1 MDILRKPA
9 AFIRRNARTILTGCA
24 VAGTFVI
31 AVNSSKDA
39 LHANDVLLEYEM
51 EHDGE
56 EINRMELVKRV
67 APCYI
72 PTAFSVAATIT
83 AIVGSHVAASNRI
96 AVMSSAYTMAQE
108 AAHMYRDKVH
118 EIVGERKAA
127 EIDKA
132 VADEKVK
139 EIQPSQ
145 QPLVIGNGDILCMDS
160 LSGQTFYSTME
171 KIRKAM
177 NDTNYELM
185 SSMFVTLNEFYER
198 LGIKPNKMGEY
209 MGWNTD
215 HMIDLTFSSTVT
227 EDGRPCLVVSFRNE
241 PMTEFRR
248 LH

>member
-31 AVNSSKDA
+31 AINSSRDT

-51 EHDGE
+51 EHEDE
-56 EINRMELVKRV
+56 EPNRMELVKRV

-72 PTAFSVAATIT
+72 PTAFSIGATIM

-108 AAHMYRDKVH
+108 AAHMYRDKVR
-118 EIVGERKAA
+118 EIVGEQKAA
-127 EIDKA
+127 EIDQA
-132 VADEKVK
+132 VAKEKVK
-139 EIQPSQ
+139 EIEPSK
-145 QPLVIGNGDILCMDS
+145 QPLVIGNGDILCMDA
-160 LSGQTFYSTME
+160 LSGQPFYSTME

-198 LGIKPNKMGEY
+198 VGIKPNKMGEY

-215 HMIDLTFSSTVT
+215 HMIDLTFSSTIT

-248 LH
+248 MH

>member
-24 VAGTFVI
+24 IAGTFVV

-56 EINRMELVKRV
+56 EINRVELVKRV

-72 PTAFSVAATIT
+72 PTALSVAATIT
-83 AIVGSHVAASNRI
+83 AIVGSHVAANNRI

-108 AAHMYRDKVH
+108 AAHMYRDKVR

-139 EIQPSQ
+139 ELEPSK
-145 QPLVIGNGDILCMDS
+145 QPLVIGNGDILCMDA
-160 LSGQTFYSTME
+160 LSGQPFYSTME

-198 LGIKPNKMGEY
+198 VGIKPNKMGEY

-215 HMIDLTFSSTVT
+215 HMIDLIFSSTIT
-227 EDGRPCLVVSFRNE
+227 EDGRPCLVMSFRNE

>member
-1 MDILRKPA
+1 M
-9 AFIRRNARTILTGCA
+9 
-24 VAGTFVI
+24 
-31 AVNSSKDA
+31 
-39 LHANDVLLEYEM
+39 LLEYEM

-56 EINRMELVKRV
+56 EINRIELVKRV

-72 PTAFSVAATIT
+72 PTALSVAATIT

-108 AAHMYRDKVH
+108 AAHMYRDKVR

-139 EIQPSQ
+139 ELEPSK
-145 QPLVIGNGDILCMDS
+145 QPLVIGNGDILCMDA
-160 LSGQTFYSTME
+160 LSGQPFYSTME

-198 LGIKPNKMGEY
+198 VGIKPNKMGEY

-215 HMIDLTFSSTVT
+215 HMIDLIFSSTIT
-227 EDGRPCLVVSFRNE
+227 EDGRPCLVMSFRNE

>member
-24 VAGTFVI
+24 IAGTFVV

-51 EHDGE
+51 EHEGE
-56 EINRMELVKRV
+56 EINRIELVKRV

-72 PTAFSVAATIT
+72 PTALSVAATIT

-108 AAHMYRDKVH
+108 AAHMYRDKVR

-139 EIQPSQ
+139 ELEPSK
-145 QPLVIGNGDILCMDS
+145 QPLVIGNGDILCMDA
-160 LSGQTFYSTME
+160 LSGQPFYSTME

-198 LGIKPNKMGEY
+198 VGIKPNKMGEY

-215 HMIDLTFSSTVT
+215 HMIDLIFSSTIT
-227 EDGRPCLVVSFRNE
+227 DDGRPCLVVSFRNE

-248 LH
+248 MH

>member
-24 VAGTFVI
+24 IAGTFVV

-56 EINRMELVKRV
+56 EINRIELVKRV

-72 PTAFSVAATIT
+72 PTALSVAATIT

-108 AAHMYRDKVH
+108 AAHMYRDKVR

-139 EIQPSQ
+139 ELEPSK
-145 QPLVIGNGDILCMDS
+145 QPLVIGNGDILCMDA
-160 LSGQTFYSTME
+160 LSGQPFYSTME

-198 LGIKPNKMGEY
+198 VGIKPNKMGEY

-215 HMIDLTFSSTVT
+215 HMIDLIFSSTIT
-227 EDGRPCLVVSFRNE
+227 EDGRPCLVMSFRNE

>member
-1 MDILRKPA
+1 MDILRKPT

-24 VAGTFVI
+24 IAGTFVV

-56 EINRMELVKRV
+56 EINRIELVKRV

-72 PTAFSVAATIT
+72 PTALSVAATVT
-83 AIVGSHVAASNRI
+83 AIVGSHVAANNRI

-108 AAHMYRDKVH
+108 AAHMYRDKVR

-139 EIQPSQ
+139 ELEPSK
-145 QPLVIGNGDILCMDS
+145 QPLVIGNGDILCMDA
-160 LSGQTFYSTME
+160 LSGQPFYSTME

-198 LGIKPNKMGEY
+198 VGIKPNKMGEY

-215 HMIDLTFSSTVT
+215 HMIDLIFSSTIT
-227 EDGRPCLVVSFRNE
+227 EDGRPCLVMSFRNE

>member
-24 VAGTFVI
+24 IAGTFVV

-56 EINRMELVKRV
+56 EINRIELVKRV

-72 PTAFSVAATIT
+72 PTALSVAATVT
-83 AIVGSHVAASNRI
+83 AIVGSHVAANNRI

-108 AAHMYRDKVH
+108 AAHMYRDKVR

-139 EIQPSQ
+139 ELEPSK
-145 QPLVIGNGDILCMDS
+145 QPLVIGNGDILCMDA
-160 LSGQTFYSTME
+160 LSGQPFYSTME

-198 LGIKPNKMGEY
+198 VGIKPNKMGEY

-215 HMIDLTFSSTVT
+215 HMIDLIFSSTIT
-227 EDGRPCLVVSFRNE
+227 EDGRPCLVMSFRNE